1 MPKGKMSLSDQDRL
15 EKLQELGDKLK
26 SAKNAQEPDIEQDTT
41 GWAVG
46 LNYASVFTGA
56 VIVGGA
62 FGYGFDHL
70 VNTKPW
76 GLMVGIILGFAAGT
90 RSIVQM
96 AQSYGEEDLD
106 GNDLGGKDID
116 GKNFA
121 EEDEAQDGES

>member
-1 MPKGKMSLSDQDRL
+1 MPKEKISLSDQERL

-26 SAKNAQEPDIEQDTT
+26 SAKKAQEPDIEQDTT

-62 FGYGFDHL
+62 LGYGFDYFFH
-70 VNTKPW
+70 TKPW
-76 GLMVGIILGFAAGT
+76 GLAVGINLGFAAGT

-96 AQSYGEEDLD
+96 ARGYSEE
-106 GNDLGGKDID
+106 N
-116 GKNFA
+116 
-121 EEDEAQDGES
+121 ETQDSES